1 MDGDKKIADVN
12 KETAKGVTELLASN
26 PTYEGASGR
35 TTNYS
40 LPLYERGDNFKILTD
55 QNIAMSIIDTAL
67 ADNDGEFDSL
77 KNKVATVEANIRQL
91 GNSLENTNSTVAA
104 LLSRLSDVEE
114 AVEDIPTIK
123 DDLIA
128 QNNLI
133 KTLTNRVLT
142 LENGKNGMQRDIDS
156 NTGNI
161 ATLRNE
167 VSTIKNNIDS
177 HDTELERI
185 RNKVKAGYAFKDNVT
200 SNTTLSTTVYSGN
213 TIESSKYLVTVTGSI
228 KNAINQTGYFKQWVY
243 DGTSFKGVSNI
254 SHVSYNTKD
263 ASAYIGDSLGVS
275 VNAQK
280 NTGQGLMTITAN
292 INMSSGPWCLTMT
305 AIPVY

>member
-12 KETAKGVTELLASN
+12 KETANGVTELLASN

-67 ADNDGEFDSL
+67 ADNAGEFDTL

-91 GNSLENTNSTVAA
+91 GNSLESTNSTVTT

-142 LENGKNGMQRDIDS
+142 LENGKNAMQRDINS

-185 RNKVKAGYAFKDNVT
+185 RNKVKAGYKY
-200 SNTTLSTTVYSGN
+200 TTITNSSGSMRLN
-213 TIESSKYLVTVTGSI
+213 LYKGNQIESSKYLITLSATNANNKEQSCMTKMWVVDNGAVKGLNNPNLNIELNSNSDLSGNMINASLTADTSGTMLVTNCNITVGNGSFNFI
-228 KNAINQTGYFKQWVY
+228 
-243 DGTSFKGVSNI
+243 
-254 SHVSYNTKD
+254 
-263 ASAYIGDSLGVS
+263 L
-275 VNAQK
+275 
-280 NTGQGLMTITAN
+280 
-292 INMSSGPWCLTMT
+292 SG
-305 AIPVY
+305 IPVY

>member
-67 ADNDGEFDSL
+67 ADNAGEFDSL

-91 GNSLENTNSTVAA
+91 GNSLENTNSTVTA
-104 LLSRLSDVEE
+104 LLSRLSDVED

-123 DDLIA
+123 SDLIS

-133 KTLTNRVLT
+133 KTLTNRVLV
-142 LENGKNGMQRDIDS
+142 LENERTDVTNRLSGHDSEIDH
-156 NTGNI
+156 
-161 ATLRNE
+161 L
-167 VSTIKNNIDS
+167 
-177 HDTELERI
+177 
-185 RNKVKAGYAFKDNVT
+185 NKKTKAGYKY
-200 SNTTLSTTVYSGN
+200 TTITNSSGSMSLN
-213 TIESSKYLVTVTGSI
+213 LYKGNQIESSKYLITLSATNANNKEQSCMTKMWVVDNGAVKGLNNPNLNIELNSNSDLSGNMINASLTADTSGTMLVTNCNITVGNGSFNFI
-228 KNAINQTGYFKQWVY
+228 
-243 DGTSFKGVSNI
+243 
-254 SHVSYNTKD
+254 
-263 ASAYIGDSLGVS
+263 L
-275 VNAQK
+275 
-280 NTGQGLMTITAN
+280 
-292 INMSSGPWCLTMT
+292 SG
-305 AIPVY
+305 IPVY